1 MALGGGSGG
10 GGSAGAIRA
19 GGAFVE
25 LFTKDNLLKRGLNFA
40 QRKLQSFAAVT
51 AKIGAG
57 LAISGIARGGVLGFL
72 SVDKLGDI
80 GKLKDTA
87 DAFGLTAE
95 KASGLFGV
103 MKAAGSDTRDAT
115 EGLVTLGKNVKDS
128 LAGTGETAKKL
139 FDGLGV
145 SAQEFAN
152 LDPADQFYKLHEA
165 LRAVQNPAQRVDLL
179 LAAVGED
186 TGKNLIRTLSM
197 TTDELKAQ
205 AAGFALTSEEMESAR
220 EASRAWAGA
229 MASVDKV
236 LNQVALSMAEIV
248 KTTSEMFGKVAGQV
262 AEFVKQNQFLVVGF
276 AAAAAASVALGAA
289 LLVLA
294 GAAAGLGVVLGAVA
308 TGLSVVGVALGVLLT
323 PFGLVAAAV
332 AATVVAFVLMTDVGR
347 ETFGALLE
355 TARTT
360 FGGIADALKAGDL
373 QLAWDVALAGLNVA
387 WRKVIAEMTAVWN
400 GFKTAIVDGWH
411 QATTAAARAMVD
423 MIARLRGPLK
433 AIGLDPL
440 EGADPEAL
448 KQRIDRNAIKDQKLR
463 EKARRADQ
471 AGADADLAAAEGE
484 LRAARDR
491 AAKAAADAG
500 KKAPDIAAKIQ
511 QNLQTAGAG
520 ARGAFSAIGPR
531 GFFGSGSSAP
541 LNKIAGNSDKQLK
554 VQEQIRDE
562 LKKGGGLKF
571 V

>member
-25 LFTKDNLLKRGLNFA
+25 LFTKDNLLKRGLNLA

-80 GKLKDTA
+80 SQLKNVA

-95 KASGLFGV
+95 AASGLFGV
-103 MKAAGSDTRDAT
+103 MRAAGSDTRDAT
-115 EGLVTLGKNVKDS
+115 EGLVTLGKNVKDAM
-128 LAGTGETAKKL
+128 AGTGETAQQL
-139 FDGLGV
+139 FKGLGV
-145 SAQEFAN
+145 SAQEFAE
-152 LDPADQFYKLHEA
+152 LDPAGQFFKLHEA
-165 LRAVQNPAQRVDLL
+165 LLKVNDSQRTQLL

-186 TGKNLIRTLSM
+186 TGKNLINILSM

-205 AAGFALTSEEMESAR
+205 AAGFVLTKEEMESAR

-323 PFGLVAAAV
+323 PFGRVAAAV

>member
-25 LFTKDNLLKRGLNFA
+25 LFTKDNLLKRGLNLA

-80 GKLKDTA
+80 SQLKNVA

-95 KASGLFGV
+95 AASGLFGV
-103 MKAAGSDTRDAT
+103 MRAAGSDTRDAT
-115 EGLVTLGKNVKDS
+115 EGLVTLGKNVKDAM
-128 LAGTGETAKKL
+128 AGTGETAQQL
-139 FDGLGV
+139 FKGLGV
-145 SAQEFAN
+145 SAQEFAE
-152 LDPADQFYKLHEA
+152 LDPAGQFFKLHEA
-165 LRAVQNPAQRVDLL
+165 LLKVNDSQRTQLL

-186 TGKNLIRTLSM
+186 TGKNLINILSM

-205 AAGFALTSEEMESAR
+205 AAGFVLTKEEMESAR

-387 WRKVIAEMTAVWN
+387 WRKVVAEMTAVWN

-471 AGADADLAAAEGE
+471 AGADADLAAAEAE
-484 LRAARDR
+484 LQAARDR